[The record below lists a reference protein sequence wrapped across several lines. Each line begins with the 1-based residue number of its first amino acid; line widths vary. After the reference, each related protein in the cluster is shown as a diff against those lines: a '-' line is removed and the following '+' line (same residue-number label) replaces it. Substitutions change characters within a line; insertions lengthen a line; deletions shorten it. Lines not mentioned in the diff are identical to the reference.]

1 MFSNLRSR
9 PLLVPCSAHYRKF
22 QTSASTEW
30 SFPVPVHF
38 GAGRFESLPNLVKRQ
53 GASRPLLVTDRGL
66 AGTDMITGAMC
77 NLRRAGL
84 EPALFG
90 EVDANPTDLNIVSG
104 AEIFRSHGAD
114 LIIAVGGGSGLDGGK
129 AIAMVARSNLDVPA
143 FEWTS
148 PPPEVA
154 PGVIPPII
162 AVPTTAGTGAEM
174 DSASMYT
181 DTTEKIKRCVMHPD
195 CRISVIADPLLT
207 LTLPANL
214 TAWTGM
220 DALTHALEAYFV
232 DSYHPMCDAIAL
244 EALRLID
251 QWLPVAYE
259 DGQNVE
265 ARAHMMAASAMA
277 GVAFQKGLGG
287 VHGLSEPIGAL
298 HNTQHGLTNAVLLPH
313 VLLRNREAIDRKCSL
328 IVQCLGI
335 PRNGAQ
341 SDFDTLLQW
350 VLSLRKDLS
359 IPDSLAELGIDQA
372 TAKLC
377 AAKAEANPTG
387 HTNPIRLTAADYEHI
402 VRSSLAGNP

>member
-1 MFSNLRSR
+1 M
-9 PLLVPCSAHYRKF
+9 
-22 QTSASTEW
+22 
-30 SFPVPVHF
+30 
-38 GAGRFESLPNLVKRQ
+38 G
-53 GASRPLLVTDRGL
+53 
-66 AGTDMITGAMC
+66 
-77 NLRRAGL
+77 
-84 EPALFG
+84 
-90 EVDANPTDLNIVSG
+90 
-104 AEIFRSHGAD
+104 
-114 LIIAVGGGSGLDGGK
+114 GLDGGK

-181 DTTEKIKRCVMHPD
+181 D

-287 VHGLSEPIGAL
+287 VHG
-298 HNTQHGLTNAVLLPH
+298 
-313 VLLRNREAIDRKCSL
+313 
-328 IVQCLGI
+328 
-335 PRNGAQ
+335 
-341 SDFDTLLQW
+341 
-350 VLSLRKDLS
+350 
-359 IPDSLAELGIDQA
+359 
-372 TAKLC
+372 
-377 AAKAEANPTG
+377 
-387 HTNPIRLTAADYEHI
+387 
-402 VRSSLAGNP
+402 